1 MGELGTRAIGYLYLL
16 PAVILAFSGHELAH
30 AAVAVLL
37 GDDTPKKLGRL
48 TLNPLKHLDP
58 FGLLMV
64 LLFGFGWAR
73 PVEYNPANL
82 KRPAEGSVLIAVAGP
97 FANLVLC
104 VLSVGI
110 LALARASGT
119 GWLASFAEKSASV
132 NAGLFIFNLMP
143 IPPLD
148 GSHLLFWAIPE
159 RFQRARQ
166 LFLFYGRF
174 ALLAL
179 VLVSALANVD
189 PLLVGT
195 MANSL
200 LKALTRLFRLA

>member
-1 MGELGTRAIGYLYLL
+1 MGDFGARAIEYLYLV
-16 PAVILAFSGHELAH
+16 PAIIFGFSAHELAH

-37 GDDTPKKLGRL
+37 GDDTPRKLGRL

-64 LLFGFGWAR
+64 ILFRFGWAR

-82 KRPAEGSVLIAVAGP
+82 KRPAEYSVLIAVAGP
-97 FANLVLC
+97 FANLILC
-104 VLSVGI
+104 VLSVGL
-110 LALARASGT
+110 LALVKGSGPA
-119 GWLASFAEKSASV
+119 WLASIAEKSASV

-174 ALLAL
+174 ALVAL
-179 VLVSALANVD
+179 VLVSAIADVD

-195 MANSL
+195 MSNAL
-200 LKALTRLFRLA
+200 LGALARFFRIA